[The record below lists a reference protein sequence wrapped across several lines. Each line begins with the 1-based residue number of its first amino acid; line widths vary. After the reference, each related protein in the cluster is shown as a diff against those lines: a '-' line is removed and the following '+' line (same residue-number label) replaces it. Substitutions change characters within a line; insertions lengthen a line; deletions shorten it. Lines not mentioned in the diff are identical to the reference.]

1 MKDNLKENKK
11 KDPEN
16 KSSGNKFIVIC
27 TLCLVNLI
35 ANTAYSSIAP
45 IFPAEAND
53 KGIPV
58 FYLGF
63 IIAGYSVSMW
73 IFSPIFSLLMS
84 KYGRKKV
91 LMLGCILESFSILV
105 FAFLIN
111 FDDPIVYGVSCFL
124 CRMVE
129 GFGNGCLNSSSNSL
143 ISYHFEDDQSKL
155 IGLIQTFTGIGM
167 LAGPV
172 GGSFLYS
179 FGGFQLPFF
188 VSGGAL
194 FLLVI
199 PVCIFISAD
208 V

>member
-1 MKDNLKENKK
+1 
-11 KDPEN
+11 
-16 KSSGNKFIVIC
+16 
-27 TLCLVNLI
+27 
-35 ANTAYSSIAP
+35 
-45 IFPAEAND
+45 
-53 KGIPV
+53 
-58 FYLGF
+58 
-63 IIAGYSVSMW
+63 
-73 IFSPIFSLLMS
+73 
-84 KYGRKKV
+84 
-91 LMLGCILESFSILV
+91 MLGCILESFAILV
-105 FAFLIN
+105 FAFLIY

-172 GGSFLYS
+172 GGSFLFS

-199 PVCIFISAD
+199 PVCIFISPD